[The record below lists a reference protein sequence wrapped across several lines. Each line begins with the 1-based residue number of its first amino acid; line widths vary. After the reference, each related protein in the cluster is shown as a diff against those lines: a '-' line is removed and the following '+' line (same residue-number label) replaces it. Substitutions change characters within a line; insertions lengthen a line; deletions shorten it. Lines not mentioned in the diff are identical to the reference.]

1 MLQIVEEEED
11 EREKIR
17 PPPLTVKQMQKKIL
31 KQITKEPF
39 IQVNLEMEN
48 LGKEPEGDRAMAT
61 IVTLSD
67 ATMLNGNR
75 WSELKAQAMLDE
87 ASGELLEV

>member
-1 MLQIVEEEED
+1 M
-11 EREKIR
+11 K
-17 PPPLTVKQMQKKIL
+17 KKIL

-39 IQVNLEMEN
+39 IRVNLEMEN

-61 IVTLSD
+61 IVTLTD
-67 ATMLNGNR
+67 DTMLNGTR

-87 ASGELLEV
+87 ASEELFEV

>member
-1 MLQIVEEEED
+1 
-11 EREKIR
+11 
-17 PPPLTVKQMQKKIL
+17 
-31 KQITKEPF
+31 
-39 IQVNLEMEN
+39 MEN

-67 ATMLNGNR
+67 ATLLNGNR